1 MSKIFSISYT
11 KQNVHHSHHAHQQQ
25 IDEDSSDDADDSPRS
40 MDSGDSATAI
50 RIKRF
55 PFEKKSPK
63 KDNFS
68 QKVENLTPKHL
79 RINQAIK
86 DARTFRNWMDRTYIA
101 IKGFIK
107 SKTEKRRKSLDSAL
121 DSVERDFDDL
131 DGQQVHIKPEPIEV
145 LCQLTKF
152 SKQELQI
159 MYRGFKQDC
168 PSGVVKEDM
177 FKVIYA
183 QFFPRGSDPSSY
195 AHYVFN
201 SFDPDHTGSIT
212 FTDFVVGLSALARGS
227 VQDKLRWAFN
237 LYDLNGDGVLTKDEF
252 SLIVSAVYDLM
263 GKSVEFVLDGKEQT
277 ERVFRKFD
285 QKQKGT
291 INLQEFIDS
300 CLKDESITKSLAA
313 LDTIF

>member
-1 MSKIFSISYT
+1 MYGMVTSHSAGRKVKSKN
-11 KQNVHHSHHAHQQQ
+11 KRQQER
-25 IDEDSSDDADDSPRS
+25 D
-40 MDSGDSATAI
+40 
-50 RIKRF
+50 
-55 PFEKKSPK
+55 
-63 KDNFS
+63 
-68 QKVENLTPKHL
+68 L
-79 RINQAIK
+79 
-86 DARTFRNWMDRTYIA
+86 
-101 IKGFIK
+101 IK
-107 SKTEKRRKSLDSAL
+107 SFRDAADSEATFYSRCLKFVKNTWYGIKTLEE
-121 DSVERDFDDL
+121 ERDFDDL

>member
-11 KQNVHHSHHAHQQQ
+11 KNGQHHHQPQH
-25 IDEDSSDDADDSPRS
+25 DYDSDNDDSRS
-40 MDSGDSATAI
+40 IDSGDSATAI

-55 PFEKKSPK
+55 PFEAKSPK
-63 KDNFS
+63 KEIFV
-68 QKVENLTPKHL
+68 QKVDDLTPKHL
-79 RINQAIK
+79 KFNQAIK
-86 DARTFRNWMDRTYIA
+86 DARNLKNWLDRTCIA
-101 IKGFIK
+101 LKGYIK
-107 SKTEKRRKSLDSAL
+107 SKTEKRSESLGSCDSI
-121 DSVERDFDDL
+121 ERDFDDF

-152 SKQELQI
+152 SKQELQV

-183 QFFPRGSDPSSY
+183 QFFPRGSDASQY
-195 AHYVFN
+195 AHYIFN
-201 SFDPDHTGSIT
+201 SFDPEHTGSIT
-212 FTDFVVGLSALARGS
+212 FTDFVVGLSVLARGS

-237 LYDLNGDGVLTKDEF
+237 LYDVNGDGVLTKDEF
-252 SLIVSAVYDLM
+252 AQIISAVYDLM

-277 ERVFRKFD
+277 DRVFRKFD
-285 QKQKGT
+285 QKQKGV

-300 CLKDESITKSLAA
+300 CLQDESITKSLSA